1 MKKNDLQKYRLR
13 LFLSKLLFIMR
24 LVFFFLFVSMFSA
37 FATETYSQSTKLS
50 LSLNDVTIG
59 DVLRNIEDQS
69 EFRFFYT
76 EKLTSK

>member
-1 MKKNDLQKYRLR
+1 MKKNDLQKYRPR

-69 EFRFFYT
+69 EFP
-76 EKLTSK
+76 ENNDQ